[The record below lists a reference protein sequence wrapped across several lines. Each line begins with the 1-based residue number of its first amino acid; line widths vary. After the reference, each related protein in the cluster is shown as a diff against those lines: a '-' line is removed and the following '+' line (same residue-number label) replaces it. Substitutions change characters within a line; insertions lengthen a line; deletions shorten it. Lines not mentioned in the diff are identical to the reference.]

1 MNAPSEVPLNTTV
14 PELAAP
20 QSLIHWLKAIAD
32 ETSILDAFESE
43 AQTGADWYPPFLRES
58 DWQEFCLAAHE
69 HWRVQSHVIVRG
81 LPVLCDGAA
90 SIPAALCLSRRFK
103 SYNNGKVVRIF
114 RMSPWSKSLSHTIKA
129 GDFHTDLNT
138 APTPPAV
145 TGIHCLEADPGGP
158 TFGENRVVLY
168 SHLYAELQRRGDEE
182 SLRFLLD
189 TEVPALNNSGDSFWR
204 GRLVQDGTIRY
215 HPATIRSALR
225 QERLDETLAERVFHS
240 VHIAALAVSNPIALA
255 SGDLLFV
262 SNRRA
267 LHYRGE
273 CTVQF
278 EHYPMVFKSRRIAVL
293 HLLDE
298 YLEHEND

>member
-1 MNAPSEVPLNTTV
+1 MNAPSEIPPNTTV

-20 QSLIHWLKAIAD
+20 QSLIHWLKAMED
-32 ETSILDAFESE
+32 GTRMLDAFELE
-43 AQTGADWYPPFLRES
+43 AQGGVDWNPPFLRES
-58 DWQEFCLAAHE
+58 DWQEFCIAAHN

-90 SIPAALCLSRRFK
+90 CIPAALCLSRRFK
-103 SYNNGKVVRIF
+103 SYNNGKLVKIF
-114 RMSPWSKSLSHTIKA
+114 RMSPWNKGLSHTIKA

-138 APTPPAV
+138 SPMPPAV

-158 TFGENRVVLY
+158 AYGENRVAPY
-168 SHLYAELQRRGDEE
+168 SRLYAELQRRGDEE
-182 SLRFLLD
+182 SLRFLLT
-189 TEVPALNNSGDSFWR
+189 TEVPALNNSGGSIWR
-204 GRLVQDGTIRY
+204 GRLVHDGTIRY
-215 HPATIRSALR
+215 HPATIRAALR

-273 CTVQF
+273 CTAQF
-278 EHYPMVFKSRRIAVL
+278 EDYPTVFKSRRIAVL

-298 YLEHEND
+298 DLEHENV